1 MSTPRK
7 TTPEAAL
14 PAHVEE
20 ALRRGFSI
28 IPTGLDK
35 RPMIPKWKPYQTAPA
50 SREQLLAWQRDK
62 NPHGWAIVTGKV
74 SGVVVLDFDGEPGL
88 ETLERFKLQPHIRT
102 GSKGAHV
109 YVEHPGCP
117 IHTLNS
123 QSSGKMKERWPG
135 LDIRGDGGYAI
146 FCGENANGHYELL
159 RSLDLV
165 PFEALSADL
174 RQFLKVPEAKL
185 VSNGNGHRPSASTQS
200 GPTAQREELIRKALD
215 RAPSEGRNN
224 MGLWLA
230 VQARDNRFIEADGVS
245 ILLEYQRSTGDRN
258 AKGEFEPYTEDEARA
273 AVKQAYSRPPRD
285 PWSKS
290 APRHPRQAE
299 PPAPAAA
306 PPTEP
311 DAPAPID
318 EPDAEAELPEG
329 YKLDKY
335 GLWMDLGQH
344 KGKIYLCAPFKVLS
358 LTRNESNQDWG
369 KELQFKDHDGREH
382 TLILSEAQLASEKGD
397 WHSKL
402 AESGLR
408 VNPDSRARR
417 CLRQFLFEMNPATRA
432 RKIDVIG
439 WHNRQTIFVTP
450 AWRIPQ
456 ETPERIVLDQQEG
469 QEHFFHQ
476 AGTLDQWQEHVAAPS
491 AGNPLLVFGLAAAFA
506 PVLLPL
512 RHGMGGGFHFASG
525 SSTGKSTTLRVA
537 GSVWGGKGKTGFCQS
552 WNATAAGVEGVGR
565 NHNHC
570 LLCLDELK
578 ELPNA
583 DDAGRL
589 AYNLAHGISKT
600 KGTLQNRTKT
610 SPPFE
615 LVFLSTGEFGF
626 LELIERS
633 HGRAFGGQEVR
644 IVEVPADRGRYGSF
658 DDLHKMKDPAA
669 FAQLLNEN
677 ATTYYGTAAPAFIT
691 KYLEVGADRV
701 RLDLVRL
708 MGEFTRNH
716 TPKSAAPEVARIIER
731 FAFVAAAGVLAA
743 RWDVLPFEPQEVVNQ
758 TVTCLRNWLRVRGT
772 VGSRDQQAAL
782 DHLREYFNSWRYTR
796 FLRHTSGTPGKEQ
809 PKHGQIDGFLNEA
822 DPNNP
827 EIQFHKRL
835 PHSVLG
841 PYSQDLMIRALDAIG
856 ALVRDGNHRQ
866 VKRSI
871 PNNASVRMIVV
882 REKIL
887 MADPDELP
895 PRAFLGGESGE

>member
-14 PAHVEE
+14 PAPVEE

-28 IPTGLDK
+28 IPTKKDK
-35 RPMIPKWKPYQTAPA
+35 GAMVPWKTYQTTPAP
-50 SREQLLAWQRDK
+50 REQLLVWQRNK
-62 NPHGWAIVTGKV
+62 KLKGWAIVTGNV
-74 SGVVVLDFDGEPGL
+74 SGIVALDFDGEAGVR
-88 ETLERFKLQPHIRT
+88 TLERLGLQAQVRT
-102 GSKGAHV
+102 GSGGLHV
-109 YVEHPGCP
+109 YVRHPGAKVR
-117 IHTLNS
+117 TVSAKTDQKLGS
-123 QSSGKMKERWPG
+123 QFPG
-135 LDIRGDGGYAI
+135 LDVRGDGGYAV
-146 FCGENANGHYELL
+146 FHGENERGRYELL
-159 RSLDLV
+159 GSLEPL
-165 PFEALSADL
+165 PFEAIPAPVRELLMA
-174 RQFLKVPEAKL
+174 RQAEPIT
-185 VSNGNGHRPSASTQS
+185 NGNGHRPSAPAQS
-200 GPTAQREELIRKALD
+200 GTTASREVLIRKAIE
-215 RAPSEGRNN
+215 RARADGRNN
-224 MGLWLA
+224 AGFWLTT
-230 VQARDNRFIEADGVS
+230 QARDNGFSEAEAISMID
-245 ILLEYQRSTGDRN
+245 EYRRSTSDRN
-258 AKGEFEPYTEDEARA
+258 AKGQAEPYTADEARQS
-273 AVKQAYSRPPRD
+273 VQSAYSRERRPG
-285 PWSKS
+285 WSKS
-290 APRHPRQAE
+290 APRQTRQART
-299 PPAPAAA
+299 PAPAAT

-311 DAPAPID
+311 DTPAPID

-369 KELQFKDHDGREH
+369 KELEFRDHDGREH

-669 FAQLLNEN
+669 FAQILNEN